1 MPEELQQPWMREL
14 WRVLR
19 PGGHLLITTQGEEYI
34 SKLSDAERARYRAG
48 QIVVRYGQAT
58 GTNLCSVYHPEAY
71 VRERLAGN
79 FEVALSCPR
88 SAGGNGRQDTYLL
101 RKTQ

>member
-1 MPEELQQPWMREL
+1 MSEL

-19 PGGHLLITTQGEEYI
+19 PGGHLLITTQGEEYVP
-34 SKLSDAERARYRAG
+34 KLTDAERARYRAG
-48 QIVVRYGQAT
+48 QIVVRYGQAA

-79 FEVALSCPR
+79 FSVALSCPR
-88 SAGGNGRQDTYLL
+88 SAAGNGSQDTFLL
-101 RKTQ
+101 RKAQ